1 MIPEFLLT
9 PRVLLVDDD
18 VQQLWLRAQVMKL
31 CGFSVVTAD
40 CPIEA
45 ISLISEDVIEKIDVA
60 VLDYNMPVMN
70 GCALADR
77 LRSLC
82 PELKIILYS
91 GAINIPRGEMN
102 SVDAFIPKDEGTA
115 QLLAQI
121 IEFAQV
127 GRWPLPT
134 QAPDME
140 LSFRAQSGRC

>member
-1 MIPEFLLT
+1 
-9 PRVLLVDDD
+9 
-18 VQQLWLRAQVMKL
+18 L

-40 CPIEA
+40 DPLSA
-45 ISLISEDVIEKIDVA
+45 ISMMSEDRVDKIDVA

-77 LRSLC
+77 LRSVC

-91 GAINIPRGEMN
+91 GAINIPRTEIA

-115 QLLAQI
+115 LLLAQI
-121 IEFAQV
+121 VEFAQV
-127 GRWPLPT
+127 GRWPHPT
-134 QAPDME
+134 VAPDME